1 MVKKFKI
8 VQNLERKYNGENLPI
23 RVRQDDVGTIIESQ
37 ILTEENNPYDLTNC
51 EVVFNIQ
58 PPSGWPVLG
67 EKATIIDPNNGKI
80 SYSLTAKDTKIA
92 GRAKSACFTI
102 NHNDIGTSESTG
114 DIDLIVLPIPKITD
128 DDLQTST
135 INFKNKIRGD
145 SSPRRALSV
154 TVRGKGTEPNTG
166 RELFD
171 VDLWQSGAP
180 TNPEVGQDLYNN
192 HNYQQDSLSFHWDT
206 IHSLFYLF
214 KIKPNTL
221 KIKINNMFPYKNTY
235 YNDYNKLVDQ
245 GSNYPNIYN
254 DDGSLSLDWPQHQ
267 YSNEG
272 YWDALHQINP
282 DISLSGFTPLKTMEL
297 QLRNGDGTSYT
308 QKYVTSFELDLRKNH
323 FLTKDNEL
331 LLWIS
336 YDTLPHGN
344 FDIAIF
350 PNIECTQYYLPDSPD

>member
-51 EVVFNIQ
+51 DVVFNIQ

-67 EKATIIDPNNGKI
+67 EKATIIDHKNGKI
-80 SYSLTAKDTKIA
+80 SYSLSAKDTKIA

-102 NHNDIGTSESTG
+102 NHNDMGTSESTG

-128 DDLQTST
+128 DDLQTSI
-135 INFKNKIRGD
+135 INFKNKIKGD

-154 TVRGKGTEPNTG
+154 SASHDGKDPNTG
-166 RELFD
+166 RELMSI
-171 VDLWQSGAP
+171 DLWDHEGG
-180 TNPEVGQDLYNN
+180 PEVEQDFYDN
-192 HNYQQDSLSFHWDT
+192 HNYQQDSDSIRWSFNPC
-206 IHSLFYLF
+206 FYLF

-221 KIKINNMFPYKNTY
+221 KIKINNMFPYKY
-235 YNDYNKLVDQ
+235 GLVDNNIIYDQ
-245 GSNYPNIYN
+245 GSNYPQIYN
-254 DDGSLSLDWPQHQ
+254 DDGSLSLDYTQGR
-267 YSNEG
+267 YAKG
-272 YWDALHQINP
+272 YWDAVHEINP

-297 QLRNGDGTSYT
+297 QIKNQDDTYST
-308 QKYVTSFELDLRKNH
+308 KKYVTSFEIDLRKNH

-331 LLWIS
+331 LLWINE
-336 YDTLPHGN
+336 DFIGGGN
-344 FDIAIF
+344 NDLAIF
-350 PNIECTQYYLPDSPD
+350 PNIECIQYYLPDDPD

>member
-51 EVVFNIQ
+51 DVVFNIQ

-80 SYSLTAKDTKIA
+80 SYSLSAKDTKIA

-154 TVRGKGTEPNTG
+154 DIRNKGVEPNTG

-180 TNPEVGQDLYNN
+180 TDPEVGQDFYNN
-192 HNYQQDSLSFHWDT
+192 HNYPNDSLSVHW
-206 IHSLFYLF
+206 LLNPCFYLF

-221 KIKINNMFPYKNTY
+221 KIKINNMFPYKYELADN
-235 YNDYNKLVDQ
+235 NVLFDK
-245 GSNYPNIYN
+245 GCSYPKIYN
-254 DDGSLSLDWPQHQ
+254 DDGSLSLDWHQ
-267 YSNEG
+267 NEYSNEG
-272 YWDALHQINP
+272 YWDAVHAINP
-282 DISLSGFTPLKTMEL
+282 DISLSGFTPLKTMEM
-297 QLRNGDGTSYT
+297 QLKNGDGTSYT
-308 QKYVTSFELDLRKNH
+308 KKYVTSFEIDLRKNH

-331 LLWIS
+331 LLWIDS
-336 YDTLPHGN
+336 DETVHGYN
-344 FDIAIF
+344 DVAIC
-350 PNIECTQYYLPDSPD
+350 PNIECVQYYLPDSPD

>member
-51 EVVFNIQ
+51 DVVFNIQ

-80 SYSLTAKDTKIA
+80 SYSLTAKDTKIP

-145 SSPRRALSV
+145 SSPRRAIHVGGILV
-154 TVRGKGTEPNTG
+154 QGKEPNTG
-166 RELFD
+166 RYMFD
-171 VDLWQSGAP
+171 VDLWGAGAP
-180 TNPEVGQDLYNN
+180 TDLEAGQYFYDDHNFSRDSDELVWN
-192 HNYQQDSLSFHWDT
+192 HEPM
-206 IHSLFYLF
+206 FYLF

-221 KIKINNMFPYKNTY
+221 KIRINNMFPYKYTNHDD
-235 YNDYNKLVDQ
+235 NNKVYDI

-254 DDGSLSLDWPQHQ
+254 DDGSLSLDWRQNQ
-267 YSNEG
+267 YTRG
-272 YWDALHQINP
+272 YYDALHEINP
-282 DISLSGFTPLKTMEL
+282 DISLSGVTPLKTMDL
-297 QLRNGDGTSYT
+297 QIRNTDGTSST
-308 QKYVTSFELDLRKNH
+308 KKYVTSFEIDLRKNH

-331 LLWIS
+331 LLWIEPDYVVYS
-336 YDTLPHGN
+336 NYNLS
-344 FDIAIF
+344 IY
-350 PNIECTQYYLPDSPD
+350 PNIECVQYYLPDSPD